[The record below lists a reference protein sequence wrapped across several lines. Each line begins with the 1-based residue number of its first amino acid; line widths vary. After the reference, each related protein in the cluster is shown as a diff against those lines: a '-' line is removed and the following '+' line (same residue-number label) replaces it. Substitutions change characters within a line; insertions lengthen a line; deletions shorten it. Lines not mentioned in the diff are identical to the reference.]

1 MCICIGQFECN
12 LLPEGRV
19 LQGLNVSRK
28 PLVDLPNSPK
38 GYDTVLVK
46 MDCFAA
52 LTMFAEC
59 GLYLGHVY
67 QPEVNHRQMNFTCF
81 YKHTAKPGGSIPPMI
96 DSMLNPTPHNS
107 FSMGN
112 LMSFYF
118 YEVEPDPDENVERF
132 NYTCCNM
139 R

>member
-1 MCICIGQFECN
+1 MSICVGQIECD
-12 LLPEGRV
+12 LLPNGRV
-19 LQGLNVSRK
+19 LEELSVSRK

-46 MDCFAA
+46 MDRFAA
-52 LTMFAEC
+52 LTMFAEH

-67 QPEVNHRQMNFTCF
+67 QPEVNHRQMNFTSF
-81 YKHTAKPGGSIPPMI
+81 YKNTAKPGGNIPPMI
-96 DSMLNPTPHNS
+96 DSMLNPTPHKS

-118 YEVEPDPDENVERF
+118 YEVEAATDENVE
-132 NYTCCNM
+132 
-139 R
+139 